1 MWPDRPDGSVEA
13 YREHLFEELTMA
25 VKSAAAIVST
35 AAAVALLGIAPTPA
49 QARPALPDDFG
60 VAATSS
66 AVLSPP
72 PGGVID
78 CTAGPAYRFVRPCLI
93 RSFPVR
99 SPLIG

>member
-1 MWPDRPDGSVEA
+1 MS
-13 YREHLFEELTMA
+13 

-35 AAAVALLGIAPTPA
+35 VIAAVLLGFSPTAA
-49 QARPALPDDFG
+49 QARPALPDDTG
-60 VAATSS
+60 AVATASTVAA
-66 AVLSPP
+66 LP

-78 CTAGPAYRFVRPCLI
+78 CTAGPTFRFARPCLI